1 MICEKCDGGIY
12 LHGFSVTKCRI
23 CGYKIVTPH
32 TPGGRVCPS
41 CSVTQ
46 GLCEQC
52 GEKLE
57 EVPDGEDDL
66 SAGR

>member
-1 MICEKCDGGIY
+1 MYCEKCENAVYADA
-12 LHGFSVTKCRI
+12 LSVTKCKI
-23 CGYKIVTPH
+23 CGYKIVSPH
-32 TPGGRVCPS
+32 YPGGRVCPS

-57 EVPDGEDDL
+57 EVPDGEDNL